1 MLMPG
6 TLTIN
11 SSPDF
16 RYVNSFDT
24 CSSVPSFNAFKALSP
39 VNTFFVI
46 LSLLINNIIGLA
58 GQHIARSNAR
68 TDRYFVFLVP
78 TLLPAGEALLPRLLN
93 DSTVFLLKP
102 FYLPFFMNHL
112 YLESN
117 KVFMCYF
124 FLFYLISARP
134 SQCHILAFICVCFG
148 TIELW
153 FVFVYDE
160 RFINI
165 SIYWVGTYE
174 VRIVVKMVSNV
185 LALMAPLVL

>member
-24 CSSVPSFNAFKALSP
+24 CSSVPSFNASKALSP

-58 GQHIARSNAR
+58 GQHIARSNER

-78 TLLPAGEALLPRLLN
+78 TLLPAGEALLPRLLIRYI
-93 DSTVFLLKP
+93 FRLLLRRQILRQRIRRILRYS
-102 FYLPFFMNHL
+102 FANHL
-112 YLESN
+112 DSS
-117 KVFMCYF
+117 
-124 FLFYLISARP
+124 FL
-134 SQCHILAFICVCFG
+134 
-148 TIELW
+148 
-153 FVFVYDE
+153 
-160 RFINI
+160 RF
-165 SIYWVGTYE
+165 
-174 VRIVVKMVSNV
+174 
-185 LALMAPLVL
+185 PLVIHSLNLREQPVNIRLLVRHSFRD